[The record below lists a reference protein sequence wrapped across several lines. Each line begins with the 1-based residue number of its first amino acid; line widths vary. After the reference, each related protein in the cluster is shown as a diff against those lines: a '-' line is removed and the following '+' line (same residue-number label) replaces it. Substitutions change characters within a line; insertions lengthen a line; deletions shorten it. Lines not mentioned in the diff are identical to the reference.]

1 MTPRGAAVALIVAL
15 LYVVSCEAQGA
26 GRAGARARGGATGA
40 PRGARGGGARASGR
54 ARSGTAA
61 ASAASRSYR
70 GRAAPR
76 STAGIAQRRAG
87 IYPNAAG
94 NSGAGRHDA
103 RAAPRPGLA
112 TRTAPRTFATDGRA
126 RPAVDAAPRRPIS
139 RVPTTTTTATAA
151 MRPRTTHERPHAST
165 VNALYDTNLPE
176 TAASAVADG
185 TWSVVARPTPEVQAS
200 DPTDEPLDD
209 AVVAVVDVGA
219 RPEPLEPFADEQA
232 AASTDSEAGSA
243 AAETG
248 GDEKTAIGPRPSVN
262 ARPVAVATATNTIP
276 QPEAATNTIPQ
287 PEAATNTISQP
298 PPDPDPELDTRP
310 RPARVESP
318 SDDPQTASSE
328 TRRPAPSTTTTP
340 SPSTTHSPS
349 PTPSRGTDPDV
360 ERGQTRSNG
369 GFETPRFY
377 AAPRGFGRG
386 VAREPDCAAVM
397 EAKRPGQARRT
408 TDRRAHLVRFKPGVS
423 AERFREVSLAVG
435 ERRPG
440 LARGNGTET
449 NSGERTQV
457 VDVSPSSVLVPSA
470 PGFRTA
476 TLWTTSSGDD
486 ELDEFRARFDADI
499 ELIEPDFTMTAFQ
512 NVVAAPRRE
521 GCGYSQANLMP
532 GQWNLDRVDGPRLDG
547 YFSPPECLCGKGIHV
562 YVLDTGVRLSHE
574 DFAPRGVRTKS
585 GWNFVGDACG
595 GGVVDDRSGH
605 GTHVAATAVGAT
617 SGVAK
622 CAVLVPVRILDE
634 NGRGDGGAMLS
645 ALDWVAD
652 HDPGAPGA
660 RKIVSMSVGGPRSA
674 VIDAAVRE
682 LVSAGIV
689 VVAAAGNSGED
700 ASGTSPAGE
709 VAAITV
715 GSTGCEDGDSF
726 GPSSASSTMSC
737 GGPDAM
743 SDFSNRGVAVD
754 VYAPGAGVRSAW
766 MTGDRDFRRSSG
778 TSMATPLVTGCVA
791 LYLEKYPA
799 ATPEDVARAIK
810 SSATRMR
817 GGAGAGD
824 AGVLN
829 PAGMLSTPPAAILGR

>member
-1 MTPRGAAVALIVAL
+1 
-15 LYVVSCEAQGA
+15 
-26 GRAGARARGGATGA
+26 
-40 PRGARGGGARASGR
+40 
-54 ARSGTAA
+54 
-61 ASAASRSYR
+61 
-70 GRAAPR
+70 
-76 STAGIAQRRAG
+76 
-87 IYPNAAG
+87 
-94 NSGAGRHDA
+94 
-103 RAAPRPGLA
+103 
-112 TRTAPRTFATDGRA
+112 
-126 RPAVDAAPRRPIS
+126 
-139 RVPTTTTTATAA
+139 
-151 MRPRTTHERPHAST
+151 
-165 VNALYDTNLPE
+165 
-176 TAASAVADG
+176 
-185 TWSVVARPTPEVQAS
+185 
-200 DPTDEPLDD
+200 
-209 AVVAVVDVGA
+209 
-219 RPEPLEPFADEQA
+219 
-232 AASTDSEAGSA
+232 
-243 AAETG
+243 
-248 GDEKTAIGPRPSVN
+248 
-262 ARPVAVATATNTIP
+262 
-276 QPEAATNTIPQ
+276 
-287 PEAATNTISQP
+287 
-298 PPDPDPELDTRP
+298 
-310 RPARVESP
+310 
-318 SDDPQTASSE
+318 
-328 TRRPAPSTTTTP
+328 
-340 SPSTTHSPS
+340 
-349 PTPSRGTDPDV
+349 
-360 ERGQTRSNG
+360 
-369 GFETPRFY
+369 
-377 AAPRGFGRG
+377 
-386 VAREPDCAAVM
+386 M

-743 SDFSNRGVAVD
+743 SDFSNRGAAVD

>member
-76 STAGIAQRRAG
+76 STAGIARRRAG

-126 RPAVDAAPRRPIS
+126 RPAVDAALS
-139 RVPTTTTTATAA
+139 RVPTTTTTTTATAA
-151 MRPRTTHERPHAST
+151 TRPRTTHERPHAST
-165 VNALYDTNLPE
+165 VNALYDTNLPK

-200 DPTDEPLDD
+200 DPTDEPSDD

-243 AAETG
+243 ETG

-276 QPEAATNTIPQ
+276 QPETATIAIPQ
-287 PEAATNTISQP
+287 PEAATNTIPQP

-340 SPSTTHSPS
+340 SPSTTSSPS

-449 NSGERTQV
+449 DSGERMQV

-743 SDFSNRGVAVD
+743 SDFSNRGAAVD